1 MAHILR
7 IQRAKLT
14 FIRLMSDGDGFS
26 LIDVSCSS
34 TRPFRF
40 RSKFVGFCSKT
51 IFAANP
57 RFRWIH
63 MHLSETD
70 HHCSKGLFT
79 ASLQAD
85 VKSMVERYGH
95 TTAPILCKFLGK
107 KKKKIR
113 RTFESPWYGHGI
125 FMYMEN
131 SGYSIES
138 FFFLYLSS
146 TSLSVWIIFVNCW
159 KFFS

>member
-1 MAHILR
+1 MVQILR

-70 HHCSKGLFT
+70 HHRSKGLFT

-95 TTAPILCKFLGK
+95 TTAPIMCKFLGK
-107 KKKKIR
+107 KKKKNLKDVW
-113 RTFESPWYGHGI
+113 ESLIWSLNFYVHGKFWI
-125 FMYMEN
+125 LDR
-131 SGYSIES
+131 IL
-138 FFFLYLSS
+138 FF
-146 TSLSVWIIFVNCW
+146 
-159 KFFS
+159 